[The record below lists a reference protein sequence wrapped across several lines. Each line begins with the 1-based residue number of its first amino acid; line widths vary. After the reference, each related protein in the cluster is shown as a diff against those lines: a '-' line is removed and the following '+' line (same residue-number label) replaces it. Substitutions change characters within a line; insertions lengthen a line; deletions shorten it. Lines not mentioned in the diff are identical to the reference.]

1 MQNVDF
7 TKTKWHWARLPAPRT
22 SSGFQPQP
30 ETTGF
35 QAMQATAKR
44 GGAARLTAGQV
55 IHQAPIQMIGLI
67 LDTNVLVSANPNG
80 HRLKT
85 ATIAAISGFKYYH
98 P

>member
-7 TKTKWHWARLPAPRT
+7 TKTKWHWARVPAPRT
-22 SSGFQPQP
+22 SSGSQPQP

-35 QAMQATAKR
+35 EAVHLNT
-44 GGAARLTAGQV
+44 GAARLTAGQV

-80 HRLKT
+80 HGLKT
-85 ATIAAISGFKYYH
+85 ATIAAISGFK
-98 P
+98 